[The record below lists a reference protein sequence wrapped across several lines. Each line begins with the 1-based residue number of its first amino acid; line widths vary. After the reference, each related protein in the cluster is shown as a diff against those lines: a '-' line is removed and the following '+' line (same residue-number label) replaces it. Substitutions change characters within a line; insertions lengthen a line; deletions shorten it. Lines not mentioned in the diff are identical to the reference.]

1 MRAATI
7 LAFLHGVSLGVLW
20 ECASMAVLIAAS
32 IVEYSLGTLSMAV
45 VFVGIACSAFACARQ
60 AQLARPLLSILAFRL
75 SAQCAMTFGTGS
87 VLLATL
93 LHDTPACT
101 SSTIRSSTWRA
112 PLVPLLRG
120 VLPPRLLR
128 RIFGVVPPRAPP
140 FLRLLAAV
148 LSHEWLGWVPSLG
161 LPSAFALPGTI
172 SFRPSPHMRGGSLAT
187 GGGGGEGGWLAVR
200 ELAGV
205 YTYGCYDSVHADRA
219 YIFRY
224 KAFWIRPA
232 AADLLHTF
240 GSLLLKMVLMRHRAL
255 RPRREQ
261 RLFTGS
267 AVNSS

>member
-1 MRAATI
+1 
-7 LAFLHGVSLGVLW
+7 
-20 ECASMAVLIAAS
+20 MAVLIAAS

-45 VFVGIACSAFACARQ
+45 VFVGIACGAFACARQ

-101 SSTIRSSTWRA
+101 SSTIRSSAWRA

-161 LPSAFALPGTI
+161 LPSARPVALASSSSVAPPLGP
-172 SFRPSPHMRGGSLAT
+172 PSAWRAAQPAPPSASVPPNPAHPADTLAAGVCSARHHLLPPLAT
-187 GGGGGEGGWLAVR
+187 
-200 ELAGV
+200 
-205 YTYGCYDSVHADRA
+205 HAR
-219 YIFRY
+219 RQ
-224 KAFWIRPA
+224 P
-232 AADLLHTF
+232 
-240 GSLLLKMVLMRHRAL
+240 RHRRRRRRGRLARRARARRRVHVRL
-255 RPRREQ
+255 LRQRPRRPRVHLPLQ
-261 RLFTGS
+261 GAAHTPCSLRS
-267 AVNSS
+267 ARTSRRCLPP